1 MTVQAEETGK
11 KDNLKKGEQR
21 HSNPEILP
29 AHAPTSVSHCVSFS
43 FFLFFFFL
51 HRSQLMFPLSSTA
64 SPWAMCM
71 IAFLAV
77 CYLPSFFYLL

>member
-43 FFLFFFFL
+43 FFLFFFFCTV
-51 HRSQLMFPLSSTA
+51 RS
-64 SPWAMCM
+64 
-71 IAFLAV
+71 
-77 CYLPSFFYLL
+77 